1 MYPKLYIHFVGDVT
15 LLEWDRWDIDLVL
28 CTTLAVNYVLKRA
41 FDTKPFLW
49 NWLVNLSL
57 LMLK

>member
-1 MYPKLYIHFVGDVT
+1 MYLTSNIAVV
-15 LLEWDRWDIDLVL
+15 LLTRMDRWAIDLAL
-28 CTTLAVNYVLKRA
+28 YTTLAVNLCLKRA
-41 FDTKPFLW
+41 FETKPFLW